1 MEKYKKLLNTDIELA
16 NLYIELATQAVL
28 DYTNRLELLEAM
40 KPLTFELAKHYLN
53 EEKRQGVSSRS
64 EGAISVSYTDTSTTD
79 GIPAFVRSRL
89 NKYKLLHV
97 VNHKDK

>member
-1 MEKYKKLLNTDIELA
+1 MA

-40 KPLTFELAKHYLN
+40 KPFTFELAKHYLN
-53 EEKRQGVSSRS
+53 EEKDREYLQEVKVLSLLS
-64 EGAISVSYTDTSTTD
+64 TDNSTTD
-79 GIPAFVRSRL
+79 GIPAFIRSRL

>member
-1 MEKYKKLLNTDIELA
+1 MEKYKKYLSKDVDVA

-28 DYTNRLELLEAM
+28 DYTNRIALLEAM

-64 EGAISVSYTDTSTTD
+64 EGAISVSYTDNSTTD
-79 GIPAFVRSRL
+79 GIPAFIRSRL

>member
-1 MEKYKKLLNTDIELA
+1 MEKYKKLLNTDVELA
-16 NLYIELATQAVL
+16 NLYVELATQAVL

-40 KPLTFELAKHYLN
+40 KPLVFELAKHYIS
-53 EEKRQGVSSRS
+53 EEKRGNISSKS

-79 GIPAFVRSRL
+79 GIPAFIRSRL

>member
-1 MEKYKKLLNTDIELA
+1 MEKYKKYLSKDVDVA

-28 DYTNRLELLEAM
+28 DYTNRLALLEAM

-64 EGAISVSYTDTSTTD
+64 EGAISVSYTDTSNTD
-79 GIPAFVRSRL
+79 GIPAFIKSRL